1 MIRKHLVATN
11 VAKRVTYG
19 GLNGEKYIVIHETA
33 NTRKGANANAHAR
46 LQASGNSRSAS
57 WHYQVDDK
65 EIVQSFDDNKQCWHA
80 GNKYYNQ
87 NSIGIEIYVN
97 SDGDYKKAVD
107 NAVKL
112 TKHLM
117 DKYNI
122 SANNVIQHNQASGKD
137 CPRYLRAG
145 NKGVTWSQF
154 KAKLVDKTS
163 SNNKTTKSCNSATS
177 AQKSTYKGNCIVDY
191 LKSIGQPSTFSHRKN
206 LASKH
211 GIKNYSGTA
220 SQNTRLLNALR
231 GNKTSTKATTTKEYT
246 PRTFKVGQKVKIKSS
261 AKKYSRSNVSIPT
274 KYKNKSLTI
283 QQVGKDDVLIK
294 ELYSWVRKS
303 DTY

>member
-1 MIRKHLVATN
+1 MIKKHLVASHI
-11 VAKRVTYG
+11 AKRVTYSG
-19 GLNGEKYIVIHETA
+19 TNTKKYIVIHETA

-87 NSIGIEIYVN
+87 NSIGIEICVN
-97 SDGDYKKAVD
+97 SDGDFKKAVD

-117 DKYNI
+117 GKYNI
-122 SANNVIQHNQASGKD
+122 SADNVIQHNKASGKD

-145 NKGVTWSQF
+145 NKGTTWSDF
-154 KAKLVDKTS
+154 KAKLSDKKTGSTNTS
-163 SNNKTTKSCNSATS
+163 KPAKKPSKPRKT
-177 AQKSTYKGNCIVDY
+177 TYKGNSIVEY
-191 LKSIGQPSTFSHRKN
+191 LQSIGQPSSFNHRKK

-211 GIKNYSGTA
+211 GIKNYTGTA
-220 SQNTRLLNALR
+220 SQNLKLLRILRDGAKVSTSKPKKTISQMATEVIQGKHGVGHAQRRKSLGVDNA
-231 GNKTSTKATTTKEYT
+231 TY
-246 PRTFKVGQKVKIKSS
+246 QKVRAEVNRRLK
-261 AKKYSRSNVSIPT
+261 
-274 KYKNKSLTI
+274 
-283 QQVGKDDVLIK
+283 
-294 ELYSWVRKS
+294 
-303 DTY
+303 